1 MVKNVDVSGDFVAER
16 DSSEDIEDKEVK
28 KEQRLNASYLKQL
41 EEHPEI
47 WEH

>member
-1 MVKNVDVSGDFVAER
+1 MKDVDVSGDFVAER

-28 KEQRLNASYLKQL
+28 NELNASYRKQL
-41 EEHPEI
+41 EQHPEI